1 MQNSPRSKGPETD
14 VLDRGG
20 QPRPFIPSDK
30 LPSPPRWDRGDD
42 RWVTAAKQVL
52 VRCQREF
59 FNQVDGQRSVDGK
72 KDVEKELQQALL
84 HTRRNTP
91 REQKKEIRRWAIDQH
106 ISEVETKVQDPEER
120 RNSLHRHMSALLSVQ
135 DDDGGDNMWALH
147 GIQQFSSAIEKQ
159 DAILANMRGPGSQRQ
174 LQVGRSAMGAQEV
187 QATSQAAGS
196 TAPGAPGNSLGTG
209 AAPGSRSPRPD
220 SRSPRLGSATD
231 RGGRGRRGA
240 PRGDIR

>member
-106 ISEVETKVQDPEER
+106 ISEVETKVRIQR
-120 RNSLHRHMSALLSVQ
+120 REGTAFTVICRLYFQFRTTTEGTTCGLCTGSSSSRLPLKNKMPFWRICVGPDRRGSFRLAGALW
-135 DDDGGDNMWALH
+135 GH
-147 GIQQFSSAIEKQ
+147 K
-159 DAILANMRGPGSQRQ
+159 RCKP
-174 LQVGRSAMGAQEV
+174 
-187 QATSQAAGS
+187 QA
-196 TAPGAPGNSLGTG
+196 
-209 AAPGSRSPRPD
+209 R
-220 SRSPRLGSATD
+220 
-231 RGGRGRRGA
+231 RRGA
-240 PRGDIR
+240 RLRVPQGTA